1 MPLWPKYY
9 GINGTIKVAV
19 SLTSRWTYCFLS
31 KSSNGITKVAMC
43 LDLDHVV
50 VQGRAAGNYRLVFV
64 LDLEDLDRD
73 SVLGPGGTL
82 AELLGRVVD
91 PIM

>member
-1 MPLWPKYY
+1 
-9 GINGTIKVAV
+9 
-19 SLTSRWTYCFLS
+19 
-31 KSSNGITKVAMC
+31 MC